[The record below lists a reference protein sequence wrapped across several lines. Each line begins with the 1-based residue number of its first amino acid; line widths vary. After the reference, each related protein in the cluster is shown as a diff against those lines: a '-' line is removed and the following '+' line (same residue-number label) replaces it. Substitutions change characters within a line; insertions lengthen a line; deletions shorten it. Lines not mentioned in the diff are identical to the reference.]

1 MSARMADVWRCRPR
15 GLPNPCVPNRMT
27 LAAIVC
33 GIFMYRVERPRAVQL
48 AGLQRL
54 NSDRDKVLALFRD
67 LRN

>member
-1 MSARMADVWRCRPR
+1 MRAWLTCGDAVLEVCRILAYPD
-15 GLPNPCVPNRMT
+15 RMT